1 MSNINPEIGFTS
13 DVIKNPNRFIGRTDL
28 ITKCINALNTPLNL
42 IAIYGKRGVGKSS
55 LARQIQQIALGDY
68 TLPKKAGLTH
78 LIPSKPRKYLTV
90 YYTCDSMISDIKEL
104 LSRLLNDQNQEDG
117 LLRLVPDD
125 GKELVE
131 FERVTEIEGGTD
143 LKLIKWG
150 VKGIESTKYA
160 KVVHNDI
167 VQTFRNFVN
176 AIVTHQ
182 VQNKMKRDGLLII
195 LDEFDV
201 IQNKDSIGSLIKSL
215 SSETVKFAI
224 CGIGNDLMDLVYDHG
239 SVERLLEE
247 GSIRVGK
254 MMDYESKNIIKR
266 AEELFKDEIKFDDK
280 VVEMIA
286 EKSQGYPYLVQ
297 LFGKEC
303 VNKANQYNKS
313 FIDSDSFNQVLCEIK
328 LGTAFP
334 TLESQY
340 QRAIGDSEGRK
351 TLLFLLAS
359 QPEGSTVFTQEMG
372 KIALKDV
379 RKDAVDW
386 SVDYIDQLLPRLID
400 KKFGPILVKSEERQG
415 LYEFVNPIFRVYCQ
429 LKEI

>member
-1 MSNINPEIGFTS
+1 MNNINPEIGFTS
-13 DVIKNPNRFIGRTDL
+13 NVIKNPNRFIGRTDL
-28 ITKCINALNTPLNL
+28 IIKCMNALNTPLNL

-55 LARQIQQIALGDY
+55 LARQIQQIAIGDY

-78 LIPSKPRKYLTV
+78 LIPSKQRKYLTV

-150 VKGIESTKYA
+150 IKGIESTKYA
-160 KVVHNDI
+160 KVVDNDI
-167 VQTFRNFVN
+167 VQTFRNFIN

-201 IQNKDSIGSLIKSL
+201 IQNKNNIGSLIKSL
-215 SSETVKFAI
+215 SSDTVKFAI

-254 MMDYESKNIIKR
+254 MMDYESQDIIKK
-266 AEELFKDEIKFDDK
+266 AEELFKGEIKFDSK
-280 VVEMIA
+280 VIESIA

-297 LFGKEC
+297 LLGKEC
-303 VNKANQYNKS
+303 VNKANQNNKD
-313 FIDSDSFNQVLCEIK
+313 FIDSDIFNQVLYDIK

-359 QPEGSTVFTQEMG
+359 QPEGSAVFTQEMG

-379 RKDAVDW
+379 RKDAADW

-400 KKFGPILVKSEERQG
+400 KKFGPVLVKSEERQG
-415 LYEFVNPIFRVYCQ
+415 LYEFINPIFRVYCQ
-429 LKEI
+429 LKDL

>member
-13 DVIKNPNRFIGRTDL
+13 DVIKNPNRFIGRADL
-28 ITKCINALNTPLNL
+28 IIKCVTALNTPLNL
-42 IAIYGKRGVGKSS
+42 IAIYGKRGLGKSS

-78 LIPSKPRKYLTV
+78 LIPVKPRKFLTV

-104 LSRLLNDQNQEDG
+104 LTRLLNDQNQEDG

-125 GKELVE
+125 GKDLVE

-160 KVVHNDI
+160 KVVDNDI
-167 VQTFRNFVN
+167 VQTFRNFIN

-182 VQNKMKRDGLLII
+182 VQNRMGRDGLLII

-254 MMDYESKNIIKR
+254 MLDYESQNIIKK
-266 AEELFKDEIKFDDK
+266 AEELFKDEISFDSK

-286 EKSQGYPYLVQ
+286 QKSQGYPYLVQ

-303 VNKANQYNKS
+303 VNKANLYNNKI
-313 FIDSDSFNQVLCEIK
+313 IDNDLLNQVIFDIK
-328 LGTAFP
+328 QGTAFP

-340 QRAIGDSEGRK
+340 QRAIGDSIGRK

-359 QPEGSTVFTQEMG
+359 QPEGDAIFTQEMG
-372 KIALKDV
+372 KIRLKEV
-379 RKDAVDW
+379 RKDAAEW
-386 SVDYIDQLLPRLID
+386 SVDHIDQLLPRLID
-400 KKFGPILVKSEERQG
+400 KRYGPVLVKSEERQG

>member
-13 DVIKNPNRFIGRTDL
+13 DVIKNPNRFIGRADL
-28 ITKCINALNTPLNL
+28 ITKCVNALNTPLNL

-150 VKGIESTKYA
+150 IKGIESTKYA
-160 KVVHNDI
+160 KVVDNDI

-266 AEELFKDEIKFDDK
+266 AEELFKEKIRFDDK

-313 FIDSDSFNQVLCEIK
+313 FIDSDIFNQVLCEIK

-340 QRAIGDSEGRK
+340 QRAIGDSDGRK

-359 QPEGSTVFTQEMG
+359 QPEGSAVFTQEMG

-379 RKDAVDW
+379 RKDATDW

-400 KKFGPILVKSEERQG
+400 KRFGPILVKSEERQG